1 MRRSK
6 DRAGRHFGIKN
17 QQEKG
22 EIAAR
27 WFSVNMKL
35 ELLRENSKGKKGSA
49 LGALTLLKLSQVSPR
64 TGIEEC
70 TQCKVLQSLLCSDDP
85 SPSLRSMR

>member
-35 ELLRENSKGKKGSA
+35 ELLREKSKGKKEERGISSGSSHS
-49 LGALTLLKLSQVSPR
+49 LKAFQVSLEQ
-64 TGIEEC
+64 G
-70 TQCKVLQSLLCSDDP
+70 
-85 SPSLRSMR
+85 